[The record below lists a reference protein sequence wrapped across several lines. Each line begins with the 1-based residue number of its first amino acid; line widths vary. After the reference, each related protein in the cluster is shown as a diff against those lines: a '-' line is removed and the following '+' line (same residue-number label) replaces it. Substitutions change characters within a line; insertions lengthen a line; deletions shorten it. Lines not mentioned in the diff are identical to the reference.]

1 MDFCADARR
10 VLHGERV
17 LCGCGIIE
25 YLRRS
30 RGGFSQITD
39 SGPSMGLAQAFVRV
53 APSGWFYLE
62 ELNLCRA
69 FDAGLLS
76 GIDVPGRQI
85 HPAGGVREDEEVRAR
100 QASPEARLLLSH
112 RFFAAFFVPGMVGV
126 VQKPAYAQTAVDLAA
141 IACALERWRLAHGQF
156 PETLD
161 SLAPGLMDPLP
172 HDIINGRPLKYHRT
186 TDGRFVLYSVGW
198 NGTDEGGTVGLTKS
212 GERVDATTG
221 DWVWGGGQPD
231 PDS

>member
-1 MDFCADARR
+1 
-10 VLHGERV
+10 
-17 LCGCGIIE
+17 
-25 YLRRS
+25 
-30 RGGFSQITD
+30 
-39 SGPSMGLAQAFVRV
+39 
-53 APSGWFYLE
+53 
-62 ELNLCRA
+62 
-69 FDAGLLS
+69 
-76 GIDVPGRQI
+76 
-85 HPAGGVREDEEVRAR
+85 
-100 QASPEARLLLSH
+100 
-112 RFFAAFFVPGMVGV
+112 MVGV